1 MADLQD
7 TPLVTGTGTVQPN
20 SKVAGSFKSPTP
32 ASLSIRNV
40 EAGAPETGGAKANI
54 GWLRS
59 QKLRRSVNAFCSR
72 KCNRWFF
79 PIAVMVYTI
88 IAISVFWAVWA
99 RLTNQSLELIIRQQ
113 QTGLINRT
121 SFISNSIYAP
131 PLLMLRRAAVTFEAL
146 EVDTADLNTQRTDIL
161 QFFQKNI
168 RNSDASGLF
177 FANSAGD
184 FLGAFR
190 LSDNSEFYLTKDAAD
205 QKFLRLTTP
214 DGVGSPT
221 DLPLIA
227 DLTLEKWFTN
237 VQNAP
242 VSVTK
247 ILQPMQ
253 FSRLR
258 GRIFSEPFP
267 VVSSSS
273 PRGVFGVEFPLSS
286 FSRELGKLKISSEGL
301 VFMVDTQT
309 NVLFSSSVPNL
320 EDEYGVTA
328 ASESRNMLIREA
340 FKKYQT
346 KNPTGTSGTLS
357 GDELRLSFLSESDPS
372 GEYIRFA
379 VLPIDA
385 YERPVRVA
393 GTINGVF
400 GIFCILLA
408 ILISWLSFKVVPSRI
423 QLEKAR
429 IEEENALTPDPLG
442 INNRVSIPPDRD
454 FLARLG
460 LLKSESHIE
469 IPDEVEGEIVTTH
482 LSPKHHIRRGC
493 LACLLPDDQDDLAA
507 RSSRVIGLM
516 TAASILLLLML
527 VSIMAAWFA
536 ISEQAVTGKSA
547 STRLELQTRLFGGL
561 EAYLGFAEDTL
572 QSLQAAPNSLYSNS
586 NCQTFFSESLRSSG
600 LTNRK
605 SDEVQVTSVFAVLA
619 DESVCGAILNP
630 ETGTDILTVRR
641 SAQQPSLT
649 DKCVKIFDSTNQ
661 SQSMLCSF
669 DPFSSLWYTN
679 TVSNSEINWST
690 DASGLSSLPNIVVV
704 SQRIESDDGSVLG
717 VLGAEISLDYFSSYL
732 QTLHVNP
739 SKGGIRSNDFR
750 IFVITPDY
758 QLLSSSMAQTTPDC
772 GSRCILQ
779 NSNADTVIE
788 TTSEF
793 LQRDDTSPKL
803 AEITEPQEIPRTIE
817 NPLTFIGPVK
827 NSGWFGIIT
836 LSRQDVFNN
845 NRTLTFLIAAFVTI
859 ITVVSS
865 TFSFTRWRFDVD
877 EELKQKSIVERT
889 FGVVD
894 ISEEGLEV
902 LLQRI
907 RREVLRAYRHSWKRL
922 YPNGYEDPTD
932 EYRSHRA
939 VSHVEAAASGHNLL
953 RFCLLDRPELG
964 VRPLRA
970 YWLLSFWA
978 YKWTVYAVAIAYIS
992 LPLWKRVSNADL
1004 KENGVIT
1011 VPYALEAACLMVL
1024 LFDLVARIYV
1034 LFNESKV
1041 IKHLDKEELTDSQGG
1056 IQHKPEHRRVSSR
1069 ISDSL
1074 GISQVNFLSEPYIPH
1089 VYFLRTILM
1098 VFLVWNWAV
1107 SGIFLWNTEFYFPVR
1122 PFLLILMS
1130 RRIRDSAHTFMKT
1143 IISAT
1148 DVFILLFAS
1157 VLVAA
1162 VIGLSLFQEIVNPDQ
1177 VSSGYDNYVRSVI
1190 TSFVYLITGEN
1201 FPDVVYPAIE
1211 FNPLSLVYFLS
1222 WTVFVLFFLVGML
1235 TGFFQ
1240 DGFTVMQQTDLRK
1253 RKLYDRVG
1261 ITAAFIL
1268 LDFDGN
1274 GFITRNEFKDFM
1286 KSIRPDATED
1296 HINKLFEFLNFADD
1310 DERLDVKEF
1319 VDGVEEITIQ
1329 RLVGGED
1336 DCRERWYPLVF
1347 LRYAVFETVVW
1358 DQVTLVV
1365 LLLNIMTLSLHGV
1378 SYSSR
1383 RIDSLAVGFLLFFAA
1398 ETLLRIGAFGFREF
1412 WNWAYYHN
1420 PGLFQMFSNRSDFVF
1435 MVSSLTAFFIGV
1447 GSTGGLDYVKNPLF
1461 RVAFCIP
1468 VLRLFTQVKRL
1479 RYLVFT
1485 LIQILP
1491 LFASLATLL
1500 LVVFY
1505 VYGFIGMAMF
1515 SGKFQVLDGGV
1526 PEANFD
1532 SLPRTMVTLL
1542 QLMIGEGWHEV
1553 MYNAI
1558 LATDFSKAWYFIT
1571 FIILVHVLFINLF
1584 IGLVLS
1590 IFSILVSGDNK
1601 SKELSSKELE

>member
-1 MADLQD
+1 MSRDPCQSDSEADLSDSSSSSSDSSLDDSTDSDHSLTDLILDGKPKQSISVSLVGAGGGSATDGYWDDFKRKLADVGLRPRDIAGLERRELRRLLEDLGLDSMARAVVLTRYSRLNRAAHVAKLPIPSPHSSIPLGISDQSQSALMKNSSFRGAPLSQFQQLPSMKRSLSPRRLSASHLQWRQMANIKSAPHKGLSSRQKSAIDLPVSPHLKSKSQVSFLNVPDSDKRHKVLRKSSTSPASQTISQFENTSPTGTLDPKRSTSTRRRLSRGDLQNRHVSNVFAVPHRDRSKYFTFSPSSREDTIRARAGSQQSEEKHNAMSIRIEMADLQD
-7 TPLVTGTGTVQPN
+7 TPLVPGTETAQPN

-237 VQNAP
+237 VQTAP
-242 VSVTK
+242 VSVTD

-442 INNRVSIPPDRD
+442 INNRVSIPPDLD
-454 FLARLG
+454 FLSRLG

-482 LSPKHHIRRGC
+482 LSPKHHNRRGC

-669 DPFSSLWYTN
+669 DPFPSLWYTN

-704 SQRIESDDGSVLG
+704 SQRIESGDGSVLG

-845 NRTLTFLIAAFVTI
+845 NWTLTFLIAAFVTI
-859 ITVVSS
+859 IT
-865 TFSFTRWRFDVD
+865 
-877 EELKQKSIVERT
+877 
-889 FGVVD
+889 
-894 ISEEGLEV
+894 
-902 LLQRI
+902 
-907 RREVLRAYRHSWKRL
+907 
-922 YPNGYEDPTD
+922 
-932 EYRSHRA
+932 
-939 VSHVEAAASGHNLL
+939 
-953 RFCLLDRPELG
+953 
-964 VRPLRA
+964 
-970 YWLLSFWA
+970 
-978 YKWTVYAVAIAYIS
+978 
-992 LPLWKRVSNADL
+992 
-1004 KENGVIT
+1004 
-1011 VPYALEAACLMVL
+1011 
-1024 LFDLVARIYV
+1024 
-1034 LFNESKV
+1034 
-1041 IKHLDKEELTDSQGG
+1041 
-1056 IQHKPEHRRVSSR
+1056 
-1069 ISDSL
+1069 
-1074 GISQVNFLSEPYIPH
+1074 
-1089 VYFLRTILM
+1089 
-1098 VFLVWNWAV
+1098 
-1107 SGIFLWNTEFYFPVR
+1107 
-1122 PFLLILMS
+1122 
-1130 RRIRDSAHTFMKT
+1130 
-1143 IISAT
+1143 
-1148 DVFILLFAS
+1148 
-1157 VLVAA
+1157 
-1162 VIGLSLFQEIVNPDQ
+1162 
-1177 VSSGYDNYVRSVI
+1177 
-1190 TSFVYLITGEN
+1190 
-1201 FPDVVYPAIE
+1201 
-1211 FNPLSLVYFLS
+1211 
-1222 WTVFVLFFLVGML
+1222 
-1235 TGFFQ
+1235 
-1240 DGFTVMQQTDLRK
+1240 
-1253 RKLYDRVG
+1253 
-1261 ITAAFIL
+1261 
-1268 LDFDGN
+1268 
-1274 GFITRNEFKDFM
+1274 
-1286 KSIRPDATED
+1286 
-1296 HINKLFEFLNFADD
+1296 
-1310 DERLDVKEF
+1310 
-1319 VDGVEEITIQ
+1319 
-1329 RLVGGED
+1329 
-1336 DCRERWYPLVF
+1336 
-1347 LRYAVFETVVW
+1347 
-1358 DQVTLVV
+1358 
-1365 LLLNIMTLSLHGV
+1365 
-1378 SYSSR
+1378 
-1383 RIDSLAVGFLLFFAA
+1383 
-1398 ETLLRIGAFGFREF
+1398 
-1412 WNWAYYHN
+1412 
-1420 PGLFQMFSNRSDFVF
+1420 
-1435 MVSSLTAFFIGV
+1435 
-1447 GSTGGLDYVKNPLF
+1447 
-1461 RVAFCIP
+1461 
-1468 VLRLFTQVKRL
+1468 
-1479 RYLVFT
+1479 
-1485 LIQILP
+1485 
-1491 LFASLATLL
+1491 
-1500 LVVFY
+1500 
-1505 VYGFIGMAMF
+1505 
-1515 SGKFQVLDGGV
+1515 
-1526 PEANFD
+1526 
-1532 SLPRTMVTLL
+1532 
-1542 QLMIGEGWHEV
+1542 
-1553 MYNAI
+1553 
-1558 LATDFSKAWYFIT
+1558 
-1571 FIILVHVLFINLF
+1571 
-1584 IGLVLS
+1584 
-1590 IFSILVSGDNK
+1590 
-1601 SKELSSKELE
+1601 